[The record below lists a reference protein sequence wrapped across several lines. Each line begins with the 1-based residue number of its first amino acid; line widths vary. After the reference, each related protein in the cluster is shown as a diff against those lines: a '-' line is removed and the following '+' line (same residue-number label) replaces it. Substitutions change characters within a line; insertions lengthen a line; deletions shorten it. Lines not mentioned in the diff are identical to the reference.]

1 MEQIT
6 FMDVLTHY
14 QLKLKEVQDEIERIR
29 HQLKRA
35 EQEAD
40 AAWEGPAAEA
50 CLLKLAALHEDLG
63 KSLTELS
70 ETTVRLTAIGELWD
84 QEQIP
89 VF

>member
-14 QLKLKEVQDEIERIR
+14 QMKLKEVQDELERIR

-40 AAWEGPAAEA
+40 AAWEGPAAET
-50 CLLKLAALHEDLG
+50 CLLKLATLHEDLG
-63 KSLTELS
+63 KALS
-70 ETTVRLTAIGELWD
+70 EISETMVRLTAIGELWD

-89 VF
+89 VI

>member
-14 QLKLKEVQDEIERIR
+14 QMKLKEVQDEIERIR

-40 AAWEGPAAEA
+40 ATWEGPAAEA
-50 CLLKLAALHEDLG
+50 CLLKLATLYEDLG
-63 KSLTELS
+63 KALTELS
-70 ETTVRLTAIGELWD
+70 ETMVRLTAIGELWD
-84 QEQIP
+84 QEQLP
-89 VF
+89 VI